1 MAVLNQPPINI
12 SHGTI
17 AQVLNAA
24 RAVLERALVEH
35 GAGEREEARH
45 DAEVLLRETLA
56 CSRSWLIAHSNEPLP
71 KNTLTPLI
79 ERLRQRAEGQPIAY
93 ITGQREFWS
102 LPLTITNDVLIP
114 RADTELLVEC
124 ALALLP
130 KQSKRTVCDL
140 GTGSGAVALAIASE
154 RPHATVIASDA
165 SLPALKI
172 AQHNARQLSTTLGE
186 RRPHLIG
193 ARWLAAF
200 ANDSLHLIVA
210 NPPYIRSDDPHLAR
224 GDLRFEPLA
233 ALAAGL
239 DGLDDLRAII
249 AEAPRCLRAGGWL
262 ALEHGYDQA
271 HAVRALFAA
280 QNFEQIRTC
289 TDLAG
294 HERVSLARTPC
305 SEPRASDV
313 AHKIRSDPQ

>member
-1 MAVLNQPPINI
+1 MAVLKQPLIDI
-12 SHGTI
+12 RHGTI
-17 AQVLNAA
+17 AQVLDAA
-24 RAVLERALVEH
+24 RGGLVRALVVH
-35 GAGEREEARH
+35 GDSERDEARH
-45 DAEVLLRETLA
+45 DAEVLLRETLG
-56 CSRSWLIAHSNEPLP
+56 CSRSWLIAHGNDLLP
-71 KNTLTPLI
+71 KNALAPLI
-79 ERLRQRAEGQPIAY
+79 ERLRRRAEGQPIAY

-102 LPLTITNDVLIP
+102 LPLAITNDVLIP

-130 KQSKRTVCDL
+130 QQSKRTVCDL

-154 RPHATVIASDA
+154 RPQATIIASDA
-165 SLPALKI
+165 SLPALKL
-172 AQHNARQLSTTLGE
+172 AQHNARQLSATLSE
-186 RRPHLIG
+186 RQPHFIG
-193 ARWLAAF
+193 TRWLAAF
-200 ANDSLHLIVA
+200 ANDSLHLIVG

-224 GDLRFEPLA
+224 GDLRFEPLQ

-249 AEAPRCLRAGGWL
+249 AEAPRCLRVDGWL

-271 HAVRALFAA
+271 HAVRALLAA

-294 HERVSLARTPC
+294 HERVSLAHRPH
-305 SEPRASDV
+305 RAGGKG
-313 AHKIRSDPQ
+313 ALPA